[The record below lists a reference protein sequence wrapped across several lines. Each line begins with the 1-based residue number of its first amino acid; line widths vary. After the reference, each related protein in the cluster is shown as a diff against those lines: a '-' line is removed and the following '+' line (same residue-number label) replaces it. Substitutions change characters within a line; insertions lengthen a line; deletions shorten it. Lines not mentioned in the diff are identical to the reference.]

1 MRFKLI
7 QRDVFLAATV
17 GASKDSTFDNVSVN
31 DVELSWLS
39 QITLTTV
46 ASLVLTTS
54 LAAVRA
60 GQSLALTALAGLVG
74 VHGANNASHSCELG
88 IIA

>member
-1 MRFKLI
+1 MI
-7 QRDVFLAATV
+7 QWNVCLAATV
-17 GASKDSTFDNVSVN
+17 GASKDSPFDDVSVD
-31 DVELSWLS
+31 DVEFSWFS
-39 QITLTTV
+39 QITFTTV
-46 ASLVLTTS
+46 ASLVLTPS

-60 GQSLALTALAGLVG
+60 GQSLALSALTGLVR